1 MYLLSFKNV
10 QTYAHGKNN
19 RDVNQQELQD
29 EKKNAIDI
37 LSNESKFEDKLEQKN
52 HKRVWAALRDYQKNP
67 YLVDKFKKELDS
79 DLQHIWEVDF
89 SKDQL
94 QLPGDTWNKRFH
106 EKVVEPI
113 VENVVDD
120 VNLTEDASESTR
132 KIYEKYKS
140 LKEERDEDVKF
151 YPEQMDVSYEF
162 AQRMCDEKNEEFC
175 EKVCIFGNSGGENI
189 CDPDK
194 DFCPLI
200 LVSLGK
206 IVDCDNANE
215 KCPVYKY
222 DLANICKS
230 APNG

>member
-1 MYLLSFKNV
+1 MKS
-10 QTYAHGKNN
+10 N
-19 RDVNQQELQD
+19 RDENQKKLQKA
-29 EKKNAIDI
+29 KKKAENI
-37 LSNESKFEDKLEQKN
+37 LSNESKCKDELEEKN
-52 HKRVWAALRDYQKNP
+52 HKRAWAALRDYRKNP
-67 YLVDKFKKELDS
+67 YLVDKFKKVLDS
-79 DLQHIWEVDF
+79 DLQQIWMEDF

-113 VENVVDD
+113 VENIVDD

-140 LKEERDEDVKF
+140 LKEERDEEGKF
-151 YPEQMDVSYEF
+151 YPEQMDVSYQF

-175 EKVCIFGNSGGENI
+175 EKVCIFGSRGGKNI
-189 CDPDK
+189 CEPDK

-200 LVSLGK
+200 LVSLGN

-215 KCPVYKY
+215 KCPVQKY
-222 DLANICKS
+222 DLANICKN
-230 APNG
+230 APNS